1 MGYHRQ
7 VQHVARQSEPTSAE
21 TPVDPYGGRA
31 GQLKRAGMVALFV
44 LPIFGLLLTSFPL
57 CPVAAVFGVPCP
69 GCGLTR
75 ATVDLLHGNL
85 SAALHM
91 QPLVLLVSPLYIGGV
106 LSGVYVYI
114 RGPMPIRNPSTFSR
128 WFGRIIGPVA
138 GVTFA
143 LLIILWVARFFGY
156 FGGPVPVETFHH
168 WFAHHH

>member
-1 MGYHRQ
+1 MGYHRAVQQ
-7 VQHVARQSEPTSAE
+7 VVNNDASTADGAR
-21 TPVDPYGGRA
+21 DPYGGRI
-31 GQLKRAGMVALFV
+31 GQLKRAGAMALIG
-44 LPIFGLLLTSFPL
+44 LPILAVLLSSFPI
-57 CPVAAVFGVPCP
+57 CPMAGSFGVPCP